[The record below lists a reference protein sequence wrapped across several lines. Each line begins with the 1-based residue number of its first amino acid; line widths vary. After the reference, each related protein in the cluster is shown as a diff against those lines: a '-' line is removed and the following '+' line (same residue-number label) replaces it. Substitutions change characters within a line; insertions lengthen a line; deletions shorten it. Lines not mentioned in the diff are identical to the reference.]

1 MTGERPALALEVVD
15 LRLHED
21 GAPGE
26 RDELRVRL
34 GVVAR
39 PLPSIRSVGLDPLLL
54 VAGRLGARL
63 ADEHVDLDELAV
75 ERGDVVAHGARR
87 AHRPWRAADSRVWS
101 WRCRSP
107 EVLPQS
113 SGIRIQP
120 WRIAYTTAWVRSFTD
135 SLRRIELMWFLT
147 VCSEIDSA

>member
-1 MTGERPALALEVVD
+1 MSTARRVSV
-15 LRLHED
+15 
-21 GAPGE
+21 
-26 RDELRVRL
+26 DELRVRL
-34 GVVAR
+34 GVR
-39 PLPSIRSVGLDPLLL
+39 RRRCPRSALGRLGPLLL

-75 ERGDVVAHGARR
+75 ERGDVVREARGELIARGGRRIRGRGHGGAGPRE
-87 AHRPWRAADSRVWS
+87 VW
-101 WRCRSP
+101 
-107 EVLPQS
+107 PQS